1 MKFTDEMIINYL
13 DGMLSDSEKK
23 LFEEELA
30 RNESLQKQ
38 LTLFKE
44 GEDMFSAFSKDY
56 FKEDDIDYD
65 ALKTTNFLEKSAVS
79 ASHKNT
85 FFKNI
90 FKKIILGMPI
100 PQAGGLLASLFF
112 AYIIGSYAPIPL
124 FNQSS
129 HWTLV
134 KQSYKALDESSRD
147 NNIREWQVVDQGV
160 LLSLKAIPGLDISKS
175 FYLENN
181 STIPAD
187 HKISL
192 FIQSSKYDLLVS
204 HRESDYN
211 VIKGENVQAMLEP
224 KEGRNDIFLV
234 VKKNGT
240 ESLLK
245 FTFNIIKEKK

>member
-23 LFEEELA
+23 LFEEELG
-30 RNESLQKQ
+30 RNDSLKKQ
-38 LTLFKE
+38 LALFKE
-44 GEDMFSAFSKDY
+44 GEDMFSAFSKNY

-65 ALKTTNFLEKSAVS
+65 ALKTTNFLEKNTNPI
-79 ASHKNT
+79 SHKNT
-85 FFKNI
+85 FFKKL
-90 FKKIILGMPI
+90 FKKVIFGMPV
-100 PQAGGLLASLFF
+100 PQVGGLLASLFF
-112 AYIIGSYAPIPL
+112 AYIVGSYAPIPL

-134 KQSYKALDESSRD
+134 KQTYKSLNESSRD

-160 LLSLKAIPGLDISKS
+160 LISLKAIPGLDISKS

-181 STIPAD
+181 STITAG
-187 HKISL
+187 HKITL

-204 HRESDYN
+204 HREIDYN

-245 FTFNIIKEKK
+245 FTFNIIKEN